1 VPRGGCNAA
10 AHFDEH
16 RTRRPAQDAGRRGHA
31 LPGTEMKSLMKG
43 ARSAALCWTLGGIA
57 AIAAAAPGAVLA
69 ADTPPYKVAEG
80 NKVDPQTLSGWKT
93 WRAMACERCHGAAQE
108 GMVGPSLVD
117 SLKVLSKDQF
127 KVVVLKGRIEKGM
140 PNFDGSKM
148 VTENIDSLYAY
159 LKGRSDG
166 AIEPGRLQEI
176 GK

>member
-1 VPRGGCNAA
+1 
-10 AHFDEH
+10 
-16 RTRRPAQDAGRRGHA
+16 
-31 LPGTEMKSLMKG
+31 MKSLMKG
-43 ARSAALCWTLGGIA
+43 ARSAALCWTLGAIA
-57 AIAAAAPGAVLA
+57 AIAATAPGAVLA

-80 NKVDPQTLSGWKT
+80 NKVDAQTLSGWKT